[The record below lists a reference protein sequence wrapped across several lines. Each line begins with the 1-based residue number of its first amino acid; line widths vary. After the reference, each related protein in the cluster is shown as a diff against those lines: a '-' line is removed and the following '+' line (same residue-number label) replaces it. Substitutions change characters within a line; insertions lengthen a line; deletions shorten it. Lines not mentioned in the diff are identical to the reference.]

1 MDVCEVNKEDDLVV
15 THRIAGHISEQYCAF
30 MEGLGNVPPC
40 ACYACSTHEHE
51 LQIGSM
57 TEIDMDDWTRFADYR
72 GYG

>member
-15 THRIAGHISEQYCAF
+15 THRIAGRISAVLRIYGRARERASLCLLRVFDAR
-30 MEGLGNVPPC
+30 
-40 ACYACSTHEHE
+40 ARA
-51 LQIGSM
+51 GSM